1 MAQRRFGPTR
11 GAGVVVIEKESQA
24 TIVPAALGS
33 TAYTGILQKGPVGK
47 AFRTGNRTDFLF
59 RGGSFIPESLYPD
72 AAFDFFKL
80 GKGAGSLWNNR
91 VTAGNEKKSALPFV
105 GRKNPRAT
113 RLTFSAGNG
122 GRWGGKQKTIID
134 EHAGITAT
142 TLQLGVVP
150 GDLENGELVG
160 AFVSF
165 NDLPGKSFK
174 VESNTAAG
182 LLTFASDVDLVLELG
197 GSGDVLIQIRLEND
211 GLSIA
216 VQISEGTDKPSTEWK
231 AEIFLI
237 EGNISTLAKTFD
249 NLSSD
254 PTKGNYFLNVIN
266 DDSDSEFL
274 VTVEDNHTGS
284 IVEAIRPANYSSV
297 SDLLTPTNL
306 KARIADA
313 IASGAAGSSLK
324 ARAGAILPGASVIR
338 DTLLLTNLIA
348 GVRADEIFTQGGQP
362 ADDETI
368 EIAGVTLTFKAV
380 LTVPAVVSEILIG
393 SDAEGSLDNAL
404 AVINANSQLPGN
416 ALYNKVFAEKDSEF
430 VLHIH
435 AQQAGTAGN
444 ALTTVSSFANW
455 VAGAGTLSGG
465 DDQTW
470 SVVSSNMTFASFGT
484 LITGVAFNE
493 VNQFGIGFTLIDDTR
508 LSGINFAADDT
519 VTIEVRPLEVG
530 KLVGGFLTPKVNLF
544 RTKFEIVSN
553 TSDTIVV
560 KTGSDMTLLAALRDT
575 FRVEYI
581 QELQGGYDGI
591 ADIADIDF
599 LNAYDPGTSPLN
611 GLRGQNLG
619 LVKLGTPGV
628 TATAVQKSGVAFG
641 EGQNWQYRYEIPANI
656 VSEQAAEEFINETIG
671 RNDFGVVFFPSFGKV
686 TNPLGEG
693 KKLIS
698 MTGAIHG
705 AEAKV
710 AKDFDGFHKAAAGL
724 DVKLTN
730 MLARPDGLEDKTLD
744 EEFLN
749 PIGIGV
755 IKKLGGN
762 FVLWGDR
769 TVGIDPAFKFKHQR
783 ETLSHYENTFLENF
797 DFIIFALNNTETQ
810 EQLKSTFIAFF
821 TPEFAKGAIVGSS
834 LSDAVVIKI
843 DAENNTLLSQAAG
856 DLNAEIGVR
865 IVDTVERF
873 IITISKLGITET
885 T

>member
-11 GAGVVVIEKESQA
+11 GAGVVIIEKESQP
-24 TIVPAALGS
+24 TIQPAALGS

-47 AFRTGNRTDFLF
+47 IFRTANRTDFLL
-59 RGGSFIPESLYPD
+59 RAGSFIPESLYPD
-72 AAFDFFKL
+72 AAFNFFSL

-91 VTAGNEKKSALPFV
+91 VTAGNEKKSSLPMT
-105 GRKNPRAT
+105 GRKDLRAI
-113 RLTFSAGNG
+113 RATFSAGNG
-122 GRWGGKQKTIID
+122 GRWGGKKAIIVD
-134 EHAGITAT
+134 EYGAVTAT

-150 GDLENGELVG
+150 ADLENDELVG
-160 AFVSF
+160 AQVSF
-165 NDLPGKSFK
+165 DAIPGKSFK
-174 VESNTAAG
+174 VEASTAAG
-182 LLTFASDVDLVLELG
+182 LLTFAIDVDLVLELG
-197 GSGDVLIQIRLEND
+197 GSPNQLIQVKLENE
-211 GLSIA
+211 GLAIA
-216 VQISEGTDKPSTEWK
+216 VQITEGTDKPTTEWK
-231 AEIFLI
+231 AEIFLV
-237 EGNISTLAKTFD
+237 EGNIATLTKTFD

-254 PTKGNYFLNVIN
+254 PTAGNYYVNVIN
-266 DDSDSEFL
+266 DDSDSDFL
-274 VTVEDNHTGS
+274 VTVEDNHLGS
-284 IVEAIRPANYSSV
+284 IDQNIRPANYAGV
-297 SDLLTPTNL
+297 SDLLTPTTL

-313 IASGAAGSSLK
+313 FAAGAAGSALA
-324 ARAGAILPGASVIR
+324 ARAGSILAGATVIR
-338 DTLLLTNLIA
+338 DQIVLTNSAA
-348 GVRADEIFTQGGQP
+348 GIRADEIFTQGGQP
-362 ADDETI
+362 SDDDTI
-368 EIAGVTLTFKAV
+368 EVAGVTLTFKTV
-380 LTVPAVVSEILIG
+380 LTSPAVAEEILIG

-404 AVINANSQLPGN
+404 AVINANSLTPGN

-430 VLHIH
+430 ILHIH
-435 AQQAGTAGN
+435 AQTAGVAGN

-455 VAGAGTLSGG
+455 VAGAGTLSSG
-465 DDQTW
+465 TAEEW
-470 SVVSSNMTFASFGT
+470 SVVSANMSFATFGT
-484 LITGVAFNE
+484 LTSGVAFAA
-493 VNQFGIGFTLIDDTR
+493 VNQFGMGFTLIDMTRDSTKVYADGDT
-508 LSGINFAADDT
+508 I
-519 VTIEVRPLEVG
+519 TIEIRPLEVG
-530 KLVGGFLTPKVNLF
+530 KLVGGLLF
-544 RTKFEIVSN
+544 PDVGDFRDRFEIVGN
-553 TSDTIVV
+553 TAELITV
-560 KTGSDMTLLAALRDT
+560 KNGSDMTLTADLRDT
-575 FRVEYI
+575 FRVSYL
-581 QELQGGYDGI
+581 QEMSSGYDGI

-599 LNAYDPGTSPLN
+599 LNAYDSGTSPLK

-628 TATAVQKSGVAFG
+628 TATAIQKAGVSFG

-656 VSEQAAEEFINETIG
+656 VSEQAAEEFINDTIG

-693 KKLIS
+693 LKLIS

-730 MLARPDGLEDKTLD
+730 MLARPDGLEGKTLD

-769 TVGIDPAFKFKHQR
+769 TAGIDPAFKFKHQR

-797 DFIIFALNNTETQ
+797 DFIIFALNNSETQ

-834 LSDAVVIKI
+834 LADAVVIKI
-843 DAENNTLLSQAAG
+843 DDENNTLITRAAG